1 MGSRK
6 KAKEKKLSD
15 CMQDILNLKATGE
28 DLEFLEGL
36 GISRRDS
43 YNKMVIAMRIF
54 EKASKGDMQ
63 AIKELRSIA
72 LDTEKTDIGRLAE
85 IIEAVS
91 NVS

>member
-1 MGSRK
+1 MQTK
-6 KAKEKKLSD
+6 KRTKEKKLSD
-15 CMQDILNLKATGE
+15 CMQDILNLKAKGE
-28 DLEFLEGL
+28 ELEFLESL
-36 GISRRDS
+36 GIKKRDS

-54 EKASKGDMQ
+54 EKAAKGDIQ

-72 LDTEKTDIGRLAE
+72 SDTEKTDIGRLAE